1 MWIFIKLAFRNML
14 RNKRRS
20 LIAGTAIGLGL
31 ASLIFVDAL
40 MIGMERNMIESAT
53 STFLGD
59 GQIQRKGFRST
70 LQPDL
75 TVNRL
80 AWVTESL
87 GREPMVKQFSMRTM
101 CYATISSPADY
112 GSVELVGIDPAAEKN
127 VSEIDEAIFE
137 GSYFSGESTRDIV
150 IGSKLAEILDATLG
164 SRVVVTVAQA
174 GTGNLSQD
182 LFRVS
187 GIFKFNI
194 AEMDRGM
201 VFVRLPKAQEMLGI
215 GKNVHA
221 IALVLSNPELGLKK
235 NFFLWKKYSG
245 FDNEA
250 FPWTKV
256 LPQVEAAFEMS
267 HYSAY
272 LLGLVLFGIVALG
285 IVNTLF
291 MSLYERMFEFGVL
304 KAVGTRPFGI
314 AQMIVYEAGALAVLS
329 IGLGCILGL
338 LITYITARVGI
349 NFTGIEY
356 VGVTFR
362 RLLYPV
368 LTVRQFIE
376 YPLWVFAFTTL
387 VGLYPARYAAK
398 MLPSAAMRR
407 SL

>member
-1 MWIFIKLAFRNML
+1 ML

-59 GQIQRKGFRST
+59 GQIQRKGFRIT

-75 TVNRL
+75 TIHRL

-127 VSEIDEAIFE
+127 VSEIDEAVFE
-137 GSYFSGESTRDIV
+137 GSYFSGESAREIV
-150 IGSKLAEILDATLG
+150 IGSKLAEILDATVG

-201 VFVRLPKAQEMLGI
+201 VFIRLPKAQEMLGI

-235 NFFLWKKYSG
+235 DFFLWKKYSR

-256 LPQVEAAFEMS
+256 LPQVEAAFAMS

-304 KAVGTRPFGI
+304 KAVGTHPFGI

-338 LITYITARVGI
+338 LVTYITARVGI

-398 MLPSAAMRR
+398 MLPSTAMRR

>member
-1 MWIFIKLAFRNML
+1 ML

-20 LIAGTAIGLGL
+20 LIAGIAIGLGL

-75 TVNRL
+75 TVGRL
-80 AWVTESL
+80 AWVTENL
-87 GREPMVKQFSMRTM
+87 GREPTVKQFSLRTM
-101 CYATISSPADY
+101 SYATISSPADY
-112 GSVELVGIDPAAEKN
+112 GSVELIGVDPAAEKN
-127 VSEIDEAIFE
+127 VSEIDEAVFE
-137 GSYFSGESTRDIV
+137 GSYFSGENPRDIV
-150 IGSKLAEILDATLG
+150 IGSKLAETLEAALG

-187 GIFKFNI
+187 GIFKSNI
-194 AEMDRGM
+194 TEMDRGM
-201 VFVRLPKAQEMLGI
+201 AFIRLQKAQEMLGI

-221 IALVLSNPELGLKK
+221 VVLVLSNPELGLEDS
-235 NFFLWKKYSG
+235 FYLWKKYSR

-250 FPWTKV
+250 FPWTKI

-272 LLGLVLFGIVALG
+272 LLGLILFGIVALG

-329 IGLGCILGL
+329 IVLGCILGFF
-338 LITYITARVGI
+338 ITYITARVGI

-368 LTVRQFIE
+368 LTVRQFVE

-398 MLPSAAMRR
+398 MLPSTAMRR